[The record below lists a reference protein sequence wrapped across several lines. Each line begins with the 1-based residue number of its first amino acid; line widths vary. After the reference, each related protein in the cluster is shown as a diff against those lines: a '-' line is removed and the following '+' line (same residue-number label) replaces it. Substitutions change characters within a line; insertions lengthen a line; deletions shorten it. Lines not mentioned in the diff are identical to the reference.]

1 MTKCLA
7 LSIAKIFV
15 ALYRLYETLS
25 KTFEQIFALLLARIN
40 DHVYLLKGDV
50 FEKQEDPLKWQN
62 LSEGEMFNFAEKN
75 YYNNTYNNYNNNYN
89 NINNKNN
96 NLFKLESNLVGGGGV
111 RWKSQ
116 RILSAMVADM
126 INI

>member
-1 MTKCLA
+1 
-7 LSIAKIFV
+7 
-15 ALYRLYETLS
+15 
-25 KTFEQIFALLLARIN
+25 
-40 DHVYLLKGDV
+40 
-50 FEKQEDPLKWQN
+50 
-62 LSEGEMFNFAEKN
+62 MFNFAEKN

-96 NLFKLESNLVGGGGV
+96 NLFKLESKLEGGGGV